1 MKLLIF
7 FALVCLC
14 GCVNQVTKQI
24 TPTVDLT
31 KIKNICVEKFAPDG
45 RELNLLIVAALKG
58 FNYNA
63 STADKCPDNVDAV
76 LTYRDKWRWDLS
88 MYMLSISMRL
98 SDPNT
103 GFPLAFGQA
112 LHTSLTRQSPKD
124 TINEVLAS
132 IFSKPNNLS
141 SSSNDAQEY
150 E

>member
-1 MKLLIF
+1 MT
-7 FALVCLC
+7 CLNA
-14 GCVNQVTKQI
+14 GY
-24 TPTVDLT
+24 L
-31 KIKNICVEKFAPDG
+31 KFACFG
-45 RELNLLIVAALKG
+45 AVAALKG